1 MDIKTFSRDTFY
13 SIKQKY
19 NIPKLEISNTFE
31 DIEKIIKIFIRE
43 NALNTNNNNKSWRIQ
58 KPKSKIIKENLSEKE
73 MFCNELNCLLNKIS
87 PTNFS
92 KINIQILDLCDK
104 NKTKDFDMFEKTIDN
119 IFLKAVM
126 QSTYCPYY
134 VKLINSII
142 KKDDDVN
149 NIIKTKCDE
158 YQTILEVEDK
168 SELSSTEKETY
179 DEFCDKIKNK
189 TYKAGYSQFIGELY
203 NNNLIEG
210 DILTDFFDIFIKKL
224 NVCLEFDADKDE
236 IENYIICIV
245 NLIKTVY
252 EKIDIKETLITLNGM
267 NDHRNISKRLKYKI
281 MDLYD
286 LVFKDI

>member
-1 MDIKTFSRDTFY
+1 MDIKTFSRETFY

-19 NIPKLEISNTFE
+19 NIPILDINDKFE
-31 DIEKIIKIFIRE
+31 DIEKIIKIFIKE
-43 NALNTNNNNKSWRIQ
+43 NSLNTNNNNKSWRIQ

-73 MFCNELNCLLNKIS
+73 LFCNEINCLLNKIS
-87 PTNFS
+87 PNNFA

-104 NKTKDFDMFEKTIDN
+104 YKDKDFDIFEKTIDN

-126 QSTYCPYY
+126 QAVYCPYY
-134 VKLINSII
+134 VKLINSLL
-142 KKDDDVN
+142 KKDIKVN
-149 NIIKTKCDE
+149 DILKKKCDE

-168 SELSSTEKETY
+168 TVLSSNEKETY

-203 NNNLIEG
+203 NNNLIDG
-210 DILTDFFDIFIKKL
+210 TILIDFFEIFIKKL
-224 NVCLEFDADKDE
+224 NVCLEFNADKEE

-252 EKIDIKETLITLNGM
+252 EKLDINETLLTLNGM
-267 NDHRNISKRLKYKI
+267 KDHKNISKRLKYKI

-286 LVFKDI
+286 LVFKD

>member
-1 MDIKTFSRDTFY
+1 MDVKTFSRDTFY

-87 PTNFS
+87 PTNFA

-142 KKDDDVN
+142 KIDGEIN

-168 SELSSTEKETY
+168 SDLSSTEKETY

-286 LVFKDI
+286 LVFKDK